1 MSEEIGDTIALK
13 LEEVGPGV
21 AVTFEIGMD
30 SYFDVIR
37 GLVDNFAPGKGLK
50 SIYITS
56 SVPSSTLL
64 SAMEA
69 LEVNTKNI
77 MFVDCISQLIGGNV
91 VATENVVHVENPTM
105 LENIILKVDFLAR
118 KLKEG
123 GTLVIVDSISS
134 FAIHNDVKI
143 LSEFLQVLLSGLKSR
158 GAYPVMISIAGQTKP
173 EVREMIGFLSDQVIS
188 LQGTH

>member
-1 MSEEIGDTIALK
+1 MSEEIGGIIASK

-30 SYFDVIR
+30 SYFDAVR

-50 SIYITS
+50 CIYITS

-77 MFVDCISQLIGGNV
+77 VFVDCISQLVGGSL
-91 VATENVVHVENPTM
+91 VASESVVHVENPTM
-105 LENIILKVDFLAR
+105 LESIILKIDFLTR

-123 GTLVIVDSISS
+123 GKLVIVDSISS

-143 LSEFLQVLLSGLKSR
+143 LSEFLQVLLSGLKSK

-173 EVREMIGFLSDQVIS
+173 EVKEMIGFLSDQVIP
-188 LQGTH
+188 LQGAH